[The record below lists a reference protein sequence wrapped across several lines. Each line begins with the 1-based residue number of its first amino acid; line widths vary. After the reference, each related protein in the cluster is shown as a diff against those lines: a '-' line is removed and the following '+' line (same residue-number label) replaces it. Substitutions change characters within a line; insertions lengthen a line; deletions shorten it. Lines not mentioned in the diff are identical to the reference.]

1 MGAFTLISV
10 TPREFVGFSFT
21 VPNLSRCLS
30 LFSKFRFRRCSSQNK
45 VCGVGFAQGDS
56 LTITY
61 SFGVLHPVANA
72 SA

>member
-1 MGAFTLISV
+1 MLAARGVESD
-10 TPREFVGFSFT
+10 
-21 VPNLSRCLS
+21 RCEYQCQRDGKS
-30 LFSKFRFRRCSSQNK
+30 LFFKFRFRRCSSQNK
-45 VCGVGFAQGDS
+45 FCGVGFAQGDS